1 MAYDFQVEI
10 YNLKKKKQW
19 VDILEELIYNT
30 DVERSTSY
38 ERTVIMVERF
48 EKFTFYIFEI
58 TRYWHKLA
66 GDEMT
71 KYGLKGPHA
80 TYLTALYKFEDGI
93 TAPQLC
99 ELCGK
104 DKADVSRMMSI
115 MEKKG
120 LVIKE
125 GEKNYRATFSLTDE
139 GKNAA
144 EAVRKRAI
152 LAVSLAGKDLSEENR
167 AILYTSLESIA
178 NNLKILSS
186 SDAHYLEHLRLK
198 ENFIETEE
206 NSIEAIFKYL
216 KNPC

>member
-1 MAYDFQVEI
+1 M
-10 YNLKKKKQW
+10 
-19 VDILEELIYNT
+19 IYNT

-38 ERTVIMVERF
+38 ERTGIMVERF

-66 GDEMT
+66 GDEMA

-80 TYLTALYKFEDGI
+80 TYLTILYKFENGI

-99 ELCGK
+99 ELCSK

-125 GEKNYRATFSLTDE
+125 SVSKNKYRGLLKLTDE
-139 GKNAA
+139 GKVAA
-144 EAVRKRAI
+144 QHVKERVA
-152 LAVSLAGKDLSEENR
+152 LAVDLSGKGLSEEDR
-167 AILYTSLESIA
+167 ATFYQALEMIA
-178 NNLKILSS
+178 SNMKMLS
-186 SDAHYLEHLRLK
+186 
-198 ENFIETEE
+198 EE
-206 NSIEAIFKYL
+206 GLPQNAE
-216 KNPC
+216 